1 MTEPS
6 PFGALR
12 QDDKKKEQPRRVGR
26 TIVMQ
31 KAASFR
37 SQFAQACVKYCPG
50 AAQYA
55 LFLGGLVSISLGFWM
70 AWKPLGPIVGGGI
83 AVYVGMLLS
92 ADEPK

>member
-1 MTEPS
+1 MAEAT

-12 QDDKKKEQPRRVGR
+12 QDDKKKPQPQRVGR

-31 KAASFR
+31 KAAGFR
-37 SQFAQACVKYCPG
+37 TQFANACAKYVPG
-50 AAQYA
+50 AIQYA
-55 LFLGGLVSISLGFWM
+55 LFLGGLASISVGFWM

-92 ADEPK
+92 VDEKK